1 MNSLSICREILQKIS
16 KLIHSESFLESHRV
30 KNRFIRKGLL
40 TMTHIIV
47 YLLYTSKQSMS
58 INLSNIQLELPEL
71 KFPKVTKQA
80 VSKARQGILPS
91 LFKELFEI
99 SVDTYYN
106 SIDHQK
112 NRYRYQANKA
122 YIIGRRKMFIARLGS
137 LQVPAVFPY
146 WTIYLKVRVLTDRR
160 FNPAD
165 AIPEKRKQTPATG
178 STLIIANSFYKY
190 RAPSQ
195 LILSNCS
202 SCLNS

>member
-40 TMTHIIV
+40 TLTHIIV

-122 YIIGRRKMFIARLGS
+122 YIIGRRKMFIAGACANRSQIQPG
-137 LQVPAVFPY
+137 
-146 WTIYLKVRVLTDRR
+146 RR
-160 FNPAD
+160 DPRKKKAD
-165 AIPEKRKQTPATG
+165 ARDRKHFNNRKFV
-178 STLIIANSFYKY
+178 L
-190 RAPSQ
+190 
-195 LILSNCS
+195 
-202 SCLNS
+202 

>member
-40 TMTHIIV
+40 TLTHIIV

-122 YIIGRRKMFIARLGS
+122 YIIGRRKMFIARFLASTCS
-137 LQVPAVFPY
+137 LSLLDNIFEGACANRSQIQPG
-146 WTIYLKVRVLTDRR
+146 RR
-160 FNPAD
+160 DPRKKKAD
-165 AIPEKRKQTPATG
+165 ARDRKHFNNRKFV
-178 STLIIANSFYKY
+178 L
-190 RAPSQ
+190 
-195 LILSNCS
+195 
-202 SCLNS
+202 